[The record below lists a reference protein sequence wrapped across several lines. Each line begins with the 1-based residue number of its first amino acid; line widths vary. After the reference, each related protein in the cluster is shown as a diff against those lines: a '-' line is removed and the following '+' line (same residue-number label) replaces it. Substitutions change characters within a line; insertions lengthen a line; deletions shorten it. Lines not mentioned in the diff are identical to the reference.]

1 MDQKYS
7 STKIFA
13 FFEWFENS
21 KFSKTNFHLSWKN
34 TFFKKKR
41 DLIPEKPHVD
51 GNSKAWNGK
60 EFDFE
65 VEEKSIPKSYHRM
78 SDEKRFVFILDWS
91 FLRRIFEQIQ
101 CLGLFHLFFQQNDY
115 ADILIIALFKLMT
128 DLLTRPSLISALP
141 FIKIEFTIVIY

>member
-1 MDQKYS
+1 
-7 STKIFA
+7 
-13 FFEWFENS
+13 
-21 KFSKTNFHLSWKN
+21 
-34 TFFKKKR
+34 
-41 DLIPEKPHVD
+41 
-51 GNSKAWNGK
+51 
-60 EFDFE
+60 
-65 VEEKSIPKSYHRM
+65 M

-91 FLRRIFEQIQ
+91 FLRKIFEQIQ